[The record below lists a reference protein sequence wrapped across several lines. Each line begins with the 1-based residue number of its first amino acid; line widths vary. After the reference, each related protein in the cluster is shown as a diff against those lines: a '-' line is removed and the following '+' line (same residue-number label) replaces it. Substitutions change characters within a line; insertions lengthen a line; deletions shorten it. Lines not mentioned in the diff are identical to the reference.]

1 MSYTI
6 NNYDGTL
13 LTTIADGTI
22 DATTSLELPGPNYV
36 GYGKFLNENLVYL
49 LQSFAGNTAPSGQ
62 NLQGQLWFNKSTQT
76 LNVFGTQGYLP
87 VSGIIVSSLQPLTA
101 NPGNTWFNT
110 VTNQYSLYDGENWHL
125 IGPQYTKA
133 QGLSGAIPVTVL
145 DATNVAHNIIQIQY
159 GNVVVATL
167 SPDSAFSPS
176 PGMPGFATINPGITL
191 NTTIPNPTFNSNVV
205 GTLTGNVIGSLAGA
219 RVDATTVAATTI
231 TGTLTGNTTSV
242 NSQITNLSVGTGVLT
257 NLSSGNAQITGGNL
271 TGIGTIGA
279 TTLTIG
285 TEVVTNFSSGNAQIT
300 AGNLTGIGTISTTTS
315 TVGTEVVTNF
325 SAANARIA
333 SASATTLVA
342 TNFSTG
348 NANIGNASV
357 TTLVATNVSSG
368 NITGTFSGAFTGTV
382 SATTTTPATN
392 SNATALATTAFVH
405 NVLPTGVIVMWGGA
419 VNSIPAGW
427 ALCNGSNGTPDLR
440 DRFIVGAGSTY
451 NPGATG
457 GATTQTLTTTNLPAH
472 THTVTGTG
480 SSSTTG
486 SAGGHTHTA
495 TSAVTDNGHTHTLS
509 DPGHSHGITDPS
521 HAHIMPGDD
530 QLGFAAGVAGWGGQS
545 VAGFGYD
552 AISNGSG
559 GGQLWRTSYSGTGVT
574 FNSATTGAYL
584 SAASTGVTVAT
595 SMSTV
600 ADHTHS
606 VNVSITGTTSSSGSG
621 AAFSILPTY
630 YALCYIQKVY

>member
-1 MSYTI
+1 MAYTI

-13 LTTIADGTI
+13 LTTITDGTI

-110 VTNQYSLYDGENWHL
+110 VTNQYSLYDGTNWHL

-176 PGMPGFATINPGITL
+176 PGMQGFSTINPGITL
-191 NTTIPNPTFNSNVV
+191 NSIIPNPTFNSNVV
-205 GTLTGNVIGSLAGA
+205 GTLTGNVIGSIAGL
-219 RVDATTVAATTI
+219 RVDTATVAATTI
-231 TGTLTGNTTSV
+231 TGTLTGNTTSI
-242 NSQITNLSVGTGVLT
+242 NSQITNLTASNTLLT
-257 NLSSGNAQITGGNL
+257 NLSTANAQITGGNL
-271 TGIGTIGA
+271 TNIGTISANTETVGTSVITNFSTGNAQITSGNVTGINRLVA
-279 TTLTIG
+279 TTSSIG
-285 TEVVTNFSSGNAQIT
+285 IEVVTNFSTANAQI
-300 AGNLTGIGTISTTTS
+300 
-315 TVGTEVVTNF
+315 
-325 SAANARIA
+325 ANAGI
-333 SASATTLVA
+333 TTLVA
-342 TNFSTG
+342 TNLSTG

-357 TTLVATNVSSG
+357 TTLVATNFSSG
-368 NITGTFSGAFTGTV
+368 NVTGTFNGAFTGTV
-382 SATTTTPATN
+382 AATTTTPATS
-392 SNATALATTAFVH
+392 SNTTALATTAFVH

-419 VNSIPAGW
+419 VNSIPTGW

-457 GATTQTLTTTNLPAH
+457 GATTQTLTTTQLPAH

-486 SAGGHTHTA
+486 AAGGHTHTA
-495 TSAVTDNGHTHTLS
+495 SSTVTDTGHNHTFS
-509 DPGHSHGITDPS
+509 DPGHSHNITDPT
-521 HAHIMPGDD
+521 HAHVMPGDD
-530 QLGFAAGVAGWGGQS
+530 QLSYAAGIGGWLGQS
-545 VAGFGYD
+545 VGGFAYD
-552 AISNGSG
+552 AISNLG
-559 GGQLWRTSYSGTGVT
+559 GGGTLWRTSYSGTGVS
-574 FNSATTGAYL
+574 FNAATTGAHL
-584 SAASTGVTVAT
+584 VAATTGVTVAT
-595 SMSTV
+595 TVSTV
-600 ADHTHS
+600 SDHTHS

-621 AAFSILPTY
+621 AAFSILPLY